1 MSAAPKE
8 NNAYTHLT
16 DLFAEMTAL
25 ADGEP
30 ERERL
35 RTQII
40 ESSLPIADNIA
51 ARYRGRGQSHE
62 DLVQVARLG
71 LVNAVDRFDLG
82 KGRDFLSFAVP
93 TMMGE
98 VRRYFRD
105 KGWGV
110 RVPRSLQENYLA
122 LSTAHTSLTQSFG
135 REPTT
140 FELAHEI
147 GVELS
152 EVGQIAAAGD
162 SYQAASL
169 EATTVGDGR
178 SIGDT
183 LGDFDAALDGIDN
196 HETLR
201 PALLALPERERIIL
215 LYRFF
220 GGLTQAEIAEKVGI
234 SQMHVSRL
242 LTQSLKTLRAEL
254 GNSAEPC
261 SQALPFQIPTLTR
274 GHIRNDDADVW
285 NAPPTGR
292 LWSVRRTMH
301 PHSGP
306 ADPSDTRRAR
316 LPWTGGRV
324 GCVDS
329 CSDSVELGTDQPAK
343 FIVTDTVVPE
353 RNCIHRDAVDGHLAD
368 RTDHRIILTARDHPT
383 RSEHLLDHR
392 RSIKSFTAA
401 VHMNAHVLVPH
412 RYEPVHRILLCPAEI
427 HAPRSP
433 LGKCFH

>member
-25 ADGEP
+25 ADGDP

-122 LSTAHTSLTQSFG
+122 LNKAHTSLTHSFG

-147 GVELS
+147 GVEPS

-169 EATTVGDGR
+169 EAKTVGDGR
-178 SIGDT
+178 SIG
-183 LGDFDAALDGIDN
+183 G
-196 HETLR
+196 H
-201 PALLALPERERIIL
+201 
-215 LYRFF
+215 
-220 GGLTQAEIAEKVGI
+220 
-234 SQMHVSRL
+234 SR
-242 LTQSLKTLRAEL
+242 
-254 GNSAEPC
+254 
-261 SQALPFQIPTLTR
+261 
-274 GHIRNDDADVW
+274 
-285 NAPPTGR
+285 R
-292 LWSVRRTMH
+292 L
-301 PHSGP
+301 
-306 ADPSDTRRAR
+306 
-316 LPWTGGRV
+316 
-324 GCVDS
+324 
-329 CSDSVELGTDQPAK
+329 
-343 FIVTDTVVPE
+343 
-353 RNCIHRDAVDGHLAD
+353 
-368 RTDHRIILTARDHPT
+368 
-383 RSEHLLDHR
+383 
-392 RSIKSFTAA
+392 
-401 VHMNAHVLVPH
+401 
-412 RYEPVHRILLCPAEI
+412 
-427 HAPRSP
+427 
-433 LGKCFH
+433 

>member
-25 ADGEP
+25 ADGDP

-71 LVNAVDRFDLG
+71 LVNAVDRFDLS

-122 LSTAHTSLTQSFG
+122 LNKAHTSLTQSFG

-147 GVELS
+147 GVEPS

-183 LGDFDAALDGIDN
+183 LGVFDAALDGIDN

-254 GNSAEPC
+254 GKLS
-261 SQALPFQIPTLTR
+261 
-274 GHIRNDDADVW
+274 
-285 NAPPTGR
+285 
-292 LWSVRRTMH
+292 
-301 PHSGP
+301 
-306 ADPSDTRRAR
+306 
-316 LPWTGGRV
+316 
-324 GCVDS
+324 
-329 CSDSVELGTDQPAK
+329 
-343 FIVTDTVVPE
+343 
-353 RNCIHRDAVDGHLAD
+353 
-368 RTDHRIILTARDHPT
+368 
-383 RSEHLLDHR
+383 
-392 RSIKSFTAA
+392 
-401 VHMNAHVLVPH
+401 
-412 RYEPVHRILLCPAEI
+412 
-427 HAPRSP
+427 
-433 LGKCFH
+433 